1 LRLTL
6 GIKIERSTY
15 RRRFHIEGLSDFKDV
30 KPREAKNLDRPLHGT
45 FTCIKSRSI
54 FEKTEFKKGKIRNKN
69 LTSGSYSPGKFRLR
83 SVPKI

>member
-30 KPREAKNLDRPLHGT
+30 KPREAKKVWTALYIEPSH
-45 FTCIKSRSI
+45 
-54 FEKTEFKKGKIRNKN
+54 
-69 LTSGSYSPGKFRLR
+69 
-83 SVPKI
+83 V